1 MFSVK
6 YNYYGAVPLFD
17 EFKRYREAEVVCTD
31 SYRERS
37 FVMLIRNFALN
48 KVELCEPV
56 LENAFRKEQE
66 YLRSIDMDRLLAGF
80 RETAGLSKK
89 AERYPGGWEDAEIAG
104 HTLGHYLTALSQ
116 LYAATGAKDIE
127 ERLNY
132 ILRELSECQAENGFL
147 FASPEE
153 LFDRIERGEPA
164 WVPWYTMHKVF
175 AGLLS
180 AYQLGGRPQALE
192 LAVKLGMWAYGR
204 TEAWTDEVRE
214 RVLMVEYGG
223 MNDCLYELYK
233 ETGRKEFAAAAAKF
247 DETELFRQISE
258 RRDVLP
264 GKHANTTIPKF
275 LGALNRYFALG
286 ESEDFYLK
294 AAQTFF
300 DIVTEDHSYVTG
312 GNSEW
317 EHFRAT
323 GTLGKERTQCNCETC
338 NTHNMLKLAEGLFF
352 VTGDKKY
359 MDFYERTFYN
369 AILGSQNPETG
380 MSMYF
385 QPMAAGYFKTYSK
398 PFENFWCCTGTGM
411 ENFTKLNSAIYHT
424 GEDRLYVNLYLASVL
439 HEDTWGLKLIQRT
452 DLNFFDRVSFHVA
465 LQEAR
470 DFTMAFRIP
479 AWTGQRFEL
488 TVNGAP
494 ADYAVQ
500 GGYIL
505 LNRKWEPEQQ
515 IVLRFFPEI
524 AIHTLPD
531 APYSAAA
538 TYGPFVLAAGL
549 GRNDMETELTG
560 VNVTIPTKKISLRE
574 QILVKDVS
582 VREWFADCRKNF
594 VKTEG
599 ELAFSPAGTDAEGE
613 LLFTPYYKHYNDRY
627 GIYFDYAAE
636 AGLSDGE
643 LAALSRK
650 QEEIAE
656 LAALEAHEQTAPEK
670 LAGEALPAEGVQ
682 PESTAE
688 TEGKASDA
696 KEASTGKKRKKGRGL
711 RVAIVHLIGILF
723 AVFLLYLY
731 AAPIGWG
738 LTEVKHK
745 VDAFLLRR
753 MPGVAEVF
761 GVSDEAQ
768 GDGTQDAEK
777 VKRYLENP
785 GSQIAAWTLPE
796 GYKASVEERSDTEY
810 ICIEGAGL
818 RAYYPNEI
826 PEDGAQYIYLESFT
840 GNAVYFWSYSFDR
853 PERLCFERGVH
864 NTSGVEQYV
873 YFENETKDGLHILDV
888 KTLEEHKIVSFAKE
902 LSLLADIGAYTEEG
916 DVLLLDTVIEGVPY
930 LFSVPR
936 AEGAFDMADYILHAD
951 HELVYTLEQSGL
963 RFDAYVVSSG
973 VYLGKVVGKL
983 GFNGQGY
990 TLNSLNFYAYAEE
1003 TYGDVGGDSII
1014 RGVTKEE
1021 ADKERILL
1029 TGDAGERL
1037 LIPVREDVEKHA
1049 YAAENL
1055 VKNEKGEYTYLE
1067 NGQNIAI
1074 KGVDVSKYQETVD
1087 WEKVAADGVEFAII
1101 RLGFRGMGSQ
1111 GTCELDPYFKQNM
1124 EGAKAAGIEVGVY
1137 FFTQA
1142 VTEEE
1147 AREEAQFVIDNLKGY
1162 DVTWPVVF
1170 DTEEITSYKAAR
1182 ANSLS
1187 RETRTACAKA
1197 FMDEIK
1203 AAGYTPML
1211 YANTRWSILKLDMA
1225 KLSDYDFWYAYYGD
1239 DLYYPYEFSMW
1250 QYTSGGTVNG
1260 IKGNADMNISFVDYG
1275 AKE

>member
-1 MFSVK
+1 
-6 YNYYGAVPLFD
+6 
-17 EFKRYREAEVVCTD
+17 
-31 SYRERS
+31 
-37 FVMLIRNFALN
+37 MLIRNFALN

-80 RETAGLSKK
+80 REIAGLPKK

-192 LAVKLGMWAYGR
+192 IAVKLGMWAYTR
-204 TEAWTDEVRE
+204 TEAWTDEVRD

-233 ETGRKEFAAAAAKF
+233 ETGRKEFAVAAAKF

-286 ESEDFYLK
+286 ESEEFYLR

-352 VTGDKKY
+352 VTGEERY

-380 MSMYF
+380 MTMYF
-385 QPMAAGYFKTYSK
+385 QPMAAGYFKAYST

-411 ENFTKLNSAIYHT
+411 ENFTKLNCAIYHT
-424 GEDRLYVNLYLASVL
+424 GEDRLYVDLYLASVL
-439 HEDTWGLKLIQRT
+439 HEDTWGLTLTQKT
-452 DLNFFDRVSFHVA
+452 DLNFFDRVNVTVT

-470 DFTMAFRIP
+470 SFTLAFRIP
-479 AWTGQRFEL
+479 AWTGQRFEI

-494 ADYAVQ
+494 TDYAVQ

-505 LNRKWEPEQQ
+505 LDRKWEPEQQ
-515 IVLRFFPEI
+515 IALRFFPEI
-524 AIHTLPD
+524 TMHTLPD

-549 GRNDMETELTG
+549 GRNDMATELTG
-560 VNVTIPTKKISLRE
+560 VNVTIPTKNISVRE
-574 QILVKDVS
+574 QILVRDVS
-582 VREWFADCRKNF
+582 VREWFADCRKYF
-594 VKTEG
+594 VKAEG
-599 ELAFSPAGTDAEGE
+599 ELAFYPAGTDAECE
-613 LLFTPYYKHYNDRY
+613 LVFTPYYKHYNDRY

-656 LAALEAHEQTAPEK
+656 LAALEAKAQQ
-670 LAGEALPAEGVQ
+670 AE
-682 PESTAE
+682 PDYESGQASAV
-688 TEGKASDA
+688 TEGQESSDRA
-696 KEASTGKKRKKGRGL
+696 NRKDRDTDAEDTSSGKKKKKKGHAL
-711 RVAIVHLIGILF
+711 RVVIAHLVGLLF
-723 AVFLLYLY
+723 AAFLLYLY
-731 AAPIGWG
+731 AVPIGWG
-738 LTEVKHK
+738 LEKAKHSI
-745 VDAFLLRR
+745 DAFLRQR

-761 GVSDEAQ
+761 GVS
-768 GDGTQDAEK
+768 GDGEQDNPDETV

-785 GSQIAAWTLPE
+785 AETMASWSLPE
-796 GYKASVEERSDTEY
+796 GYRAFAEERSDTEY

-826 PEDGAQYIYLESFT
+826 PQDGAQYIYLESET
-840 GNAVYFWSYSFDR
+840 GNAVYFWEYSFDR
-853 PERLCFERGVH
+853 PESLCFTRNVH
-864 NTSGVEQYV
+864 NANGVEQYV
-873 YFENETKDGLHILDV
+873 YYENETPEGLHLLDV
-888 KTLEEHKIVSFAKE
+888 KTLEEHKIASFAMR
-902 LSLLADIGAYTEEG
+902 LALMADIGAYTEEN
-916 DVLLLDTVIEGVPY
+916 DAILLDTVIDDVPY
-930 LFSVPR
+930 MFSVPR
-936 AEGAFDMADYILHAD
+936 ADGTFDMADYVLHAD
-951 HELVYTLEQSGL
+951 HGLVYTLEQEGI
-963 RFDAYVVSSG
+963 RFDAYVVSSE
-973 VYLGKVVGKL
+973 VYLGKVVGRL
-983 GFNGQGY
+983 AFNGQGY
-990 TLNSLNFYAYAEE
+990 TLSALDFYAYAEE
-1003 TYGDVGGDSII
+1003 TYGDAGGDSII
-1014 RGVTKEE
+1014 RGVSKEA

-1037 LIPVREDVEKHA
+1037 LIPIREDVEKNT
-1049 YAAENL
+1049 YIAEKF
-1055 VKNEKGEYTYLE
+1055 VKNDKGEYTYLE
-1067 NGQNIAI
+1067 DGKNIAI
-1074 KGVDVSKYQETVD
+1074 KGVDVSKYQETID
-1087 WEKVAADGVEFAII
+1087 WNKVAADGVEFAMI
-1101 RLGFRGMGSQ
+1101 RLGFRGMGTQ
-1111 GTCELDPYFKQNM
+1111 GTCELDPYFKTNM
-1124 EGAKAAGIEVGVY
+1124 DGAKAAGIETGVY

-1142 VTEEE
+1142 TTVEE
-1147 AREEAQFVIDNLKGY
+1147 AKEEAQFVIENLKDY

-1170 DTEEITSYKAAR
+1170 DTEAITSYKAAR
-1182 ANSLS
+1182 ANVLS

-1197 FMDEIK
+1197 FLEEIK

-1211 YANTRWSILKLDMA
+1211 YANTRWSILNLDMGE
-1225 KLSDYDFWYAYYGD
+1225 LSEYDFWYAYYGND
-1239 DLYYPYEFSMW
+1239 MYYPYQYTMW

-1260 IKGNADMNISFVDYG
+1260 IKGKADLNISFVDYG
-1275 AKE
+1275 AEN